1 MKLGK
6 AKAQKVTE
14 NHQEDEESFGAP
26 EVEEPPRHRTS
37 FITAQRE
44 LEGAAAAGDR
54 KRSLSDASKTLR
66 NSLSKESASN
76 LRSPSAKHV
85 ASTLLQV
92 KPPKK
97 AKPSPSKASVG
108 RASPGKASP
117 GKRAVGKGS
126 PGKIMDLL
134 NKLCPPKS
142 KSPRSKE
149 KVQSQRE
156 IDEKML
162 FDEDPPSS
170 KKPEKPDSP
179 RKVAYERIQIN
190 GCEFYRA

>member
-1 MKLGK
+1 M
-6 AKAQKVTE
+6 TE
-14 NHQEDEESFGAP
+14 NHHEDEESFGAP

-44 LEGAAAAGDR
+44 LEGAAAAGAR

-66 NSLSKESASN
+66 NSLSNVSASN

-108 RASPGKASP
+108 RASPGKA
-117 GKRAVGKGS
+117 S